1 MDKYDMKLLDEGYDD
16 ELWEEFQK
24 KKQEMK
30 TSEKSLGTFNFFNS
44 KNLIILIIWAA
55 LYKLF
60 IKFGFGAV

>member
-1 MDKYDMKLLDEGYDD
+1 MKLLDEGYDD